1 MKVFNEFLNDYGAT
15 LIYTLVTAIFG
26 YVGIVVK
33 SCLVRY
39 VNDKTK
45 KSVVASCV
53 RAVEQVFT
61 DLHGKEKLKECID
74 RATSI
79 LNDKGIKVSSDEIYV
94 LIEAAVKDMNM
105 SMKDV
110 FYSQPEETATLE
122 VVETPETELEPVVET
137 TDEVQE

>member
-1 MKVFNEFLNDYGAT
+1 MNIFKQFLEEYGAGILHT
-15 LIYTLVTAIFG
+15 IITVLLGYIGLVLKGLAT
-26 YVGIVVK
+26 
-33 SCLVRY
+33 RY

-122 VVETPETELEPVVET
+122 VVETPKTELEPIVET